1 MPRTAESPKPKKH
14 NKGFDEQQIAFHQ
27 AKYMILK
34 IIAVGRLRE
43 RYWQDAVADYA
54 RRLRPYVRLEMLEL
68 AESRIPEKASINEEN
83 KAIAK
88 EALTILEKL
97 KGHNG
102 PVIVLDK
109 KGKAFDSLMLAA
121 WVENQLLVGRNEI
134 AWVIGG
140 PLGLAPAVLDRADL
154 VLSFSEMTFPH
165 QMMRL
170 ILIEQIYRSFRIM
183 HHEPYHK

>member
-1 MPRTAESPKPKKH
+1 MARTAESPKPKKH
-14 NKGFDEQQIAFHQ
+14 NKGFGEQQIAFHQ

-88 EALTILEKL
+88 EALAILEKL
-97 KGHNG
+97 KDHNG

-121 WVENQLLVGRNEI
+121 WVGK
-134 AWVIGG
+134 A
-140 PLGLAPAVLDRADL
+140 APGWKKRDGMGDRRSSGISSG
-154 VLSFSEMTFPH
+154 SFG
-165 QMMRL
+165 
-170 ILIEQIYRSFRIM
+170 
-183 HHEPYHK
+183 